1 MKAEKV
7 LGIVACA
14 FACATGSAF
23 ANSTTNWFGVTASP
37 AEASEVTIKTNEV
50 TVAIANIVADSKI
63 TLDGDTTLTFTPT
76 VTDPARSDNLV
87 TIESSAVLT
96 PNAVGDLPPSSELTG
111 AQVGFAVAYDGVAT
125 NYYCYAN
132 GAWGACAG
140 TPPADPTDSV
150 TFKITLDYRTHKATF
165 EVGDDVV
172 SNDVT
177 FAIFNENNKLT
188 SVAALGSGSLTEVS
202 AKYEIAVAEYG
213 NVKYGS
219 VSDAM
224 AAAGSSENYDSIA
237 VVDDEGS
244 STGGTGVAA
253 NGLEKWECAALQIA
267 ETDQVTLAKSGKQNA
282 GQITLTVQNVTP
294 ETGLTVKYAVSVDGG
309 AAAGSYD
316 ADNIQIPMGETAGS
330 HTYKIV
336 PTITATAN

>member
-14 FACATGSAF
+14 IVCVTGSAF
-23 ANSTTNWFGVTASP
+23 ANTTTNWFGVTASP

-63 TLDGDTTLTFTPT
+63 TLDGDTTLTFAPT
-76 VTDPARSDNLV
+76 ETDPARSDNLV
-87 TIESSAVLT
+87 TISSSAVLT
-96 PNAVGDLPPSSELTG
+96 PNAVGDLPPSSELG
-111 AQVGFAVAYDGVAT
+111 DAQIGFAVAYNGDVT
-125 NYYCYAN
+125 NYYYYAS
-132 GAWGACAG
+132 GAWTAGAG
-140 TPPADPTDSV
+140 TPPADPTASV
-150 TFKITLDYRTHKATF
+150 TFTITLDYRTNKAKF
-165 EVGDDVV
+165 EVGSTVV
-172 SNDVT
+172 AADVT
-177 FAIFNENNKLT
+177 FIGAKLNT
-188 SVAALGSGSLTEVS
+188 VAALGSGSLTEVS

-224 AAAGSSENYDSIA
+224 TAAGSSENYDSIA

-244 STGGTGVAA
+244 STGGTGEAA
-253 NGLEKWECAALQIA
+253 NGLEKWECAALQIDEA
-267 ETDQVTLAKSGKQNA
+267 EQVVLAKSAKQNA
-282 GQITLTVQNVTP
+282 GKITLAVQNVTP
-294 ETGLTVKYAVSVDGG
+294 ESGLTVKYGVSVDGG
-309 AAAGSYD
+309 AATGSYD
-316 ADNIQIPMGETAGS
+316 ADDIQIPMGEAAGS